1 MFQLNDVA
9 GLKIRRDHLG
19 EDPLVLRVIAV
30 GDEGLAI
37 VECAHH
43 REVVGR
49 RSESDIGSAQ
59 VVVDAVETGGK
70 TAQSISD
77 FTIGEVVIEPLKGH
91 YVGEGHGLYC
101 REARR
106 RRRGCD
112 DGTMNATLVAKGVV
126 GGFAHRTLFEGVDL
140 TVAPGDVIGV
150 VGANGA
156 GKSTLL
162 RILAG
167 DVEPLEGT
175 VSAAPADAFV
185 GWLPQEH
192 QRVPGETVAGYIA
205 RRTGCTAATH
215 AMEAAATA
223 LADPAQGPAD
233 ADPADAYAVALEH
246 WLATGA
252 ADLDDRIPAVLAD
265 LGLHSGAVSP
275 TSSLTTALSGGQ
287 AARVGLA
294 ALMLSRFDIVLLD
307 EPTNDLDLD
316 GLQRLEDFVRDLRG
330 GVVLVSH
337 DREFLAR
344 SVTRVLELDLAQN
357 ITTVF
362 GGGYDS
368 FLEEREVA
376 RRHRREQY
384 DEFADKKSDLVARAR
399 TQREWSSQGVRN
411 AVRKSPDNDKIRRRA
426 AMESSEKQAQKVRQ
440 MESRIA
446 RLHEVDEPRREWT
459 LEFTI
464 GSAPRSSSVVATLAN
479 AVVRQGDFV
488 LGPVSIQVD
497 AGERIGITGPNGAG
511 KSTLLRLLL
520 GRQQPD
526 EGRASLGANVA
537 IGEIDQAR
545 AEFSGPG
552 RLVDRFEQR
561 VPSWSTADV
570 RTLLAKFGLRADH
583 VERAVEEL
591 SPGERTRAGLA
602 LLQASGTNVLVLDEP
617 TNHLDLAAI
626 EQLEQALETYDGALL
641 LVTHDRR
648 MLQNVR
654 LDRYWAVDHGR
665 VEER

>member
-1 MFQLNDVA
+1 M
-9 GLKIRRDHLG
+9 
-19 EDPLVLRVIAV
+19 
-30 GDEGLAI
+30 
-37 VECAHH
+37 
-43 REVVGR
+43 
-49 RSESDIGSAQ
+49 
-59 VVVDAVETGGK
+59 T
-70 TAQSISD
+70 
-77 FTIGEVVIEPLKGH
+77 
-91 YVGEGHGLYC
+91 
-101 REARR
+101 
-106 RRRGCD
+106 
-112 DGTMNATLVAKGVV
+112 ATLVAKDLA
-126 GGFAHRTLFEGVDL
+126 GGFAHRTLFEGLDL
-140 TVAPGDVIGV
+140 TVAPGDVVGV

-167 DVEPLEGT
+167 DLEPLDGT
-175 VSAAPADAFV
+175 VSVAPADAFV

-192 QRVPGETVAGYIA
+192 ERVPGETVAGYIA
-205 RRTGCTAATH
+205 RRTGCAAATQ
-215 AMEAAATA
+215 AMEEAAAA
-223 LADPAQGPAD
+223 LSESVAD
-233 ADPADAYAVALEH
+233 ADAYSVALDH

-252 ADLDDRIPAVLAD
+252 ADLDERLPAVLAD
-265 LGLHSGAVSP
+265 LGLHSDAVRPDS
-275 TSSLTTALSGGQ
+275 TLMTALSGGQ

-294 ALMLSRFDIVLLD
+294 ALMLSRFDVVLLD

-316 GLQRLEDFVRDLRG
+316 GLARLETFVRDLRG

-357 ITTVF
+357 TTTVF

-368 FLEEREVA
+368 YLEEREVG
-376 RRHRREQY
+376 RRHKREQY
-384 DEFADKKSDLVARAR
+384 EEFADKKADLVSRAR

-411 AVRKSPDNDKIRRRA
+411 AMKKAPDNDKIRRRA
-426 AMESSEKQAQKVRQ
+426 ATESSEKQAQKVRQ

-446 RLHEVDEPRREWT
+446 RLEEVAEPRKEWV

-464 GSAPRSSSVVATLAN
+464 GAAPRSSSVVVTLDK
-479 AVVRQGDFV
+479 AVVRQGEFV
-488 LGPVSIQVD
+488 LGPVSLQVD

-511 KSTLLRLLL
+511 KSTLLRVLL

-545 AEFSGPG
+545 ADFTGSG

-561 VPSWSTADV
+561 VPDWTTADV

-583 VERAVEEL
+583 VERPVDDL

-602 LLQASGTNVLVLDEP
+602 LLQACGTNVLVLDEP

-626 EQLEQALETYDGALL
+626 EQLEQALESYDGALL

-654 LDRYWAVDHGR
+654 LDRRWLVDEGG
-665 VEER
+665 VTEL

>member
-1 MFQLNDVA
+1 M
-9 GLKIRRDHLG
+9 
-19 EDPLVLRVIAV
+19 
-30 GDEGLAI
+30 
-37 VECAHH
+37 
-43 REVVGR
+43 
-49 RSESDIGSAQ
+49 
-59 VVVDAVETGGK
+59 T
-70 TAQSISD
+70 
-77 FTIGEVVIEPLKGH
+77 
-91 YVGEGHGLYC
+91 
-101 REARR
+101 
-106 RRRGCD
+106 
-112 DGTMNATLVAKGVV
+112 ATLVAKNVA
-126 GGFAHRTLFEGVDL
+126 GGFAHRTLFEGLDV

-167 DVEPLEGT
+167 DLEPLEGT
-175 VSAAPADAFV
+175 VSVAPADAFV

-192 QRVPGETVAGYIA
+192 ERVPGETVAAYIA
-205 RRTGCTAATH
+205 RRTGCAEATRAMDTAA
-215 AMEAAATA
+215 ED
-223 LADPAQGPAD
+223 LADPAQGPANV
-233 ADPADAYAVALEH
+233 DPAVAYSAALDH

-252 ADLDDRIPAVLAD
+252 ADLDERLPAVLAD
-265 LGLHSGAVSP
+265 LGLDTDAVRP
-275 TSSLTTALSGGQ
+275 ETTPMTALSGGQ

-316 GLQRLEDFVRDLRG
+316 GLARLEQFVRELRG

-357 ITTVF
+357 MTTVF
-362 GGGYDS
+362 GGGYES
-368 FLEEREVA
+368 YLEEREVG

-384 DEFADKKSDLVARAR
+384 DEFADKKADLVARAR

-411 AVRKSPDNDKIRRRA
+411 AMRKAPDNDKNRRRA
-426 AMESSEKQAQKVRQ
+426 ATESSEKQAQKVRQ

-446 RLHEVDEPRREWT
+446 RLEEVVEPRKEWT

-464 GSAPRSSSVVATLAN
+464 GAAPRSSSVVATLDN

-488 LGPVSIQVD
+488 LGPVSLQVD

-520 GRQQPD
+520 GRRQPD
-526 EGRASLGANVA
+526 EGRASLGANVE

-545 AEFSGPG
+545 ADFTGSE

-561 VPSWSTADV
+561 VPSWPTADV

-583 VERAVEEL
+583 VERTVDEL

-602 LLQASGTNVLVLDEP
+602 LLQACGTNVLVLDEP

-626 EQLEQALETYDGALL
+626 EQLEQALDSYDGALL

-654 LDRYWAVDHGR
+654 LDRSWLVDNGR
-665 VEER
+665 VSEL

>member
-1 MFQLNDVA
+1 M
-9 GLKIRRDHLG
+9 
-19 EDPLVLRVIAV
+19 
-30 GDEGLAI
+30 
-37 VECAHH
+37 
-43 REVVGR
+43 
-49 RSESDIGSAQ
+49 
-59 VVVDAVETGGK
+59 T
-70 TAQSISD
+70 
-77 FTIGEVVIEPLKGH
+77 
-91 YVGEGHGLYC
+91 
-101 REARR
+101 
-106 RRRGCD
+106 
-112 DGTMNATLVAKGVV
+112 ATLVAKNLA
-126 GGFAHRTLFEGVDL
+126 GGFAHRTLFEGLDV
-140 TVAPGDVIGV
+140 TVAPGDVVGV

-167 DVEPLEGT
+167 DLQPLSGT
-175 VSAAPADAFV
+175 VGVAPGDAFI

-192 QRVPGETVAGYIA
+192 ERIPGETVAAYIA
-205 RRTGCTAATH
+205 RRTGCIAATE
-215 AMEAAATA
+215 AMESAAAA
-223 LADPAQGPAD
+223 LADQVQGRAD
-233 ADPADAYAVALEH
+233 LADEYSVAFDR
-246 WLATGA
+246 WLACGA
-252 ADLDDRIPAVLAD
+252 ADLEDRVPAVLND
-265 LGLHSGAVSP
+265 VGLGSDTVRPASTLM
-275 TSSLTTALSGGQ
+275 TSLSGGQ

-294 ALMLSRFDIVLLD
+294 ALVLSRFDVVLLD

-316 GLQRLEDFVRDLRG
+316 GLARLEDFVRDLRG

-344 SVTRVLELDLAQN
+344 SVTHVLELDLAQN
-357 ITTVF
+357 RTTVF
-362 GGGYDS
+362 GGGYES
-368 FLEEREVA
+368 YLEERAVA

-384 DEFADKKSDLVARAR
+384 EEFAEKKADLVARAR
-399 TQREWSSQGVRN
+399 IQREWSSQGVRN
-411 AVRKSPDNDKIRRRA
+411 AIRKAPDNDKIRRRA
-426 AMESSEKQAQKVRQ
+426 ASESSEKQAQKVRQ

-446 RLHEVDEPRREWT
+446 RLEEVVEPRKEWV

-464 GSAPRSSSVVATLAN
+464 GAAPRSSAVVATLEN
-479 AVVRQGDFV
+479 AVVRQGEFV
-488 LGPVSIQVD
+488 LGPVSLQVD

-545 AEFSGPG
+545 ADFTGTD

-561 VPSWSTADV
+561 VPAWSTADA

-583 VERAVEEL
+583 VERTVDEL

-602 LLQASGTNVLVLDEP
+602 LLQACGTNVLVLDEP

-654 LDRYWAVDHGR
+654 LDRAWAVDNGC
-665 VEER
+665 VTER

>member
-1 MFQLNDVA
+1 M
-9 GLKIRRDHLG
+9 
-19 EDPLVLRVIAV
+19 
-30 GDEGLAI
+30 
-37 VECAHH
+37 
-43 REVVGR
+43 
-49 RSESDIGSAQ
+49 
-59 VVVDAVETGGK
+59 T
-70 TAQSISD
+70 
-77 FTIGEVVIEPLKGH
+77 
-91 YVGEGHGLYC
+91 
-101 REARR
+101 
-106 RRRGCD
+106 
-112 DGTMNATLVAKGVV
+112 ATLVAKNVA
-126 GGFAHRTLFEGVDL
+126 GGFAHRTLFEGLDL

-156 GKSTLL
+156 GKSTFL

-167 DVEPLEGT
+167 DIDPLAGT
-175 VSAAPADAFV
+175 VSTTPADGFV

-192 QRVPGETVAGYIA
+192 QRVAGETVAAYIA
-205 RRTGCTAATH
+205 RRTGCTAATD
-215 AMEAAATA
+215 AMESAAAD
-223 LADPAQGPAD
+223 LADPSQSPVGV
-233 ADPADAYAVALEH
+233 DPADVYSAALDH
-246 WLATGA
+246 WIATGA
-252 ADLDDRIPAVLAD
+252 ADLEERLPAVLAE
-265 LGLHSGAVSP
+265 LGLDGDSVRPESTP
-275 TSSLTTALSGGQ
+275 MTALSGGQ

-294 ALMLSRFDIVLLD
+294 ALMLSRFDIALLD

-316 GLQRLEDFVRDLRG
+316 GLRRLEDFVRDLRG

-357 ITTVF
+357 TTTVF

-368 FLEEREVA
+368 YLEEREVA

-384 DEFADKKSDLVARAR
+384 DEFADKKADLVARAR

-411 AVRKSPDNDKIRRRA
+411 AMRKSPDNDKIRRRA
-426 AMESSEKQAQKVRQ
+426 ATESSEKQAQKVRQ

-446 RLHEVDEPRREWT
+446 RMEEVAEPRKEWT

-464 GSAPRSSSVVATLAN
+464 GAAPRSSSVVATLAN

-488 LGPVSIQVD
+488 LGPVSVQVD

-520 GRQQPD
+520 GRQEPD

-545 AEFSGPG
+545 AEFTGPG
-552 RLVDRFEQR
+552 RLIDRFEAR
-561 VPSWSTADV
+561 VPTWPTADA

-583 VERAVEEL
+583 VERAVDQL

-602 LLQASGTNVLVLDEP
+602 LLQACGTNVLVLDEP

-654 LDRYWAVDHGR
+654 LDRSWVVDNGR
-665 VEER
+665 VAQL